1 MSRDDGGRAAGSRRV
16 QPGLLVQKYSVSVR
30 DIKGMLN
37 VCRRI
42 KRTLDR
48 GQRVVVVISAL
59 GQDTDNL
66 AEFAYRM
73 KGRLPR
79 PPVRE
84 LDMLMASGESTAAPL
99 VAIGLQGLGVPAIA
113 LSGPQAGIQTD
124 SRYGHAEIERVRPGR
139 VLRALRDGLVT
150 VVAGFQGATPDLD
163 VTTLG
168 RAGGDTTAVRLAAEL
183 GAEVCEIY
191 AQVPGIMTADRH
203 VVGDVR
209 VVRHVTYEEALELA
223 GTGLLV
229 SQPRAVEIAGQFGV
243 PIHLR
248 PVQTADEG
256 TLIVGELPDSD
267 RGWVTAVAHRDR
279 IGKVRVTG
287 VPDRPGGG
295 AAVLEPLRGH
305 GVSVEVIAHV
315 ARGDLAFMVR
325 DHDLERAVDA
335 ISPAVRAVGGTVTHD
350 ADLAKISVVGSGPG
364 SRCGVAARMFRTL
377 ADARI
382 NIETIAT
389 SDVQITC
396 IIQRDGH
403 ERAVRAL
410 HSAFGLGRGHT

>member
-1 MSRDDGGRAAGSRRV
+1 MSQYDGRRATGSRRV
-16 QPGLLVQKYSVSVR
+16 RPGLLIHKYSVSVR
-30 DIKGMLN
+30 DLRGMLN

-42 KRTLDR
+42 KRSRDR
-48 GQRVVVVISAL
+48 GQKVVVVISAL
-59 GQDTDNL
+59 GQDTDKL

-73 KGRLPR
+73 KGGMPR
-79 PPVRE
+79 PPLRE

-99 VAIGLQGLGVPAIA
+99 VAIGLQGLGVPAVA
-113 LSGPQAGIQTD
+113 LSGLQAGIETD
-124 SRYGHAEIERVRPGR
+124 DGYGSAEITHVRPVR
-139 VLRALRDGLVT
+139 VLRALEDG
-150 VVAGFQGATPDLD
+150 VVAVVTGFQGATAHLD

-191 AQVPGIMTADRH
+191 TQVPGIMTADRH
-203 VVGDVR
+203 VVGDVA

-223 GTGLLV
+223 ATGLLV

-248 PVQTADEG
+248 PVQTLDEG
-256 TLIVGELPDSD
+256 TMILGELSDSD
-267 RGWVTAVAHRDR
+267 RRSVTAVAHQDR
-279 IGKVRVTG
+279 IAKVRVTG
-287 VPDRPGGG
+287 VPNRPGSG
-295 AAVLEPLRGH
+295 ADVLEPLRVYGI
-305 GVSVEVIAHV
+305 SVEVIAHV
-315 ARGDLAFMVR
+315 ATGDLAFMVR
-325 DHDLERAVDA
+325 DHDLERAVEA
-335 ISPAVRAVGGTVTHD
+335 ITPAVRAVGGTVTHD
-350 ADLAKISVVGSGPG
+350 ADLAKISLVGIGAR

-396 IIQRDGH
+396 IVEREGH

-410 HSAFGLGRGHT
+410 HSAFGLGRRRP

>member
-1 MSRDDGGRAAGSRRV
+1 MTESDGSRAAGPRRV

-30 DIKGMLN
+30 DPKGMLH

-48 GQRVVVVISAL
+48 GLRVVVVISAL

-66 AEFAYRM
+66 AEFAFRI
-73 KGRLPR
+73 KGGLPR
-79 PPVRE
+79 PPLRE

-99 VAIGLQGLGVPAIA
+99 VAIGLQGLGVPAVA
-113 LSGPQAGIQTD
+113 LSGLQAGIETD
-124 SRYGHAEIERVRPGR
+124 ARFGRAEITRLTPARVR
-139 VLRALRDGLVT
+139 RAMADGVVA
-150 VVAGFQGATPDLD
+150 VVAGFQGATTDLD

-191 AQVPGIMTADRH
+191 TQVPGIMTADRH
-203 VVGDVR
+203 VVGDVN

-223 GTGLLV
+223 ATGLLV
-229 SQPRAVEIAGQFGV
+229 SQARAVEIAGQLGV
-243 PIHLR
+243 PVHLR
-248 PVQTADEG
+248 PVQTFDEG
-256 TLIVGELPDSD
+256 SMIVADLPSSN
-267 RGWVTAVAHRDR
+267 RRPVAAVAHQDR

-295 AAVLEPLRGH
+295 ADVLEPLRGH
-305 GVSVEVIAHV
+305 GVSVEVIAGV

-335 ISPAVRAVGGTVTHD
+335 ITPAVRAAGGTVTHD
-350 ADLAKISVVGSGPG
+350 ADLAKISVVGAGAG
-364 SRCGVAARMFRTL
+364 NRCGVAARMFRTL
-377 ADARI
+377 ADARV

-396 IIQRDGH
+396 IVEREGH

-410 HSAFGLGRGHT
+410 HAAFGLGRGHT